1 MSSVPSKVSD
11 RLIAS
16 LRRYQGILTASKARD
31 AGEADTVT
39 IVKDMLAD
47 VFGYDKYAEVTSEH
61 SIKSTF
67 CDLAI
72 KVDGTVRMLIE
83 VKAIGTELKDIHVK
97 QAVDY
102 AVNQGVNWVIL
113 TNSAA
118 WRVYHVIYSKP
129 IGQDLVLDINILDLN
144 PKSPEHIE
152 RLYLWCK
159 EGLAR
164 TALEDYEAHKQ
175 ALSRF
180 LIAAILL
187 SDPVLD
193 VVRRELRRVSQLSR
207 EAAEIRI
214 ETEQIQTVVIN
225 EVIKREVL
233 EGDKAD
239 EAKKKIAKAA
249 NKMLRNVAPKLESR
263 VADLSAQ
270 DSPASND
277 SL

>member
-1 MSSVPSKVSD
+1 MPSVPSKVAD
-11 RLIAS
+11 RLVAG
-16 LRRYQGILTASKARD
+16 LKRYQAILSASKTRD

-47 VFGYDKYAEVTSEH
+47 VFGYDKYAEITSEH

-67 CDLAI
+67 CDLAVKI
-72 KVDGTVRMLIE
+72 DGTVRMLIE
-83 VKAIGTELKDIHVK
+83 VKAIGIDLKDIHVK

-113 TNSAA
+113 TNSVT
-118 WRVYHVIYSKP
+118 WRIYHVIYSKP
-129 IGQDLVLDINILDLN
+129 IGQELVLDINLLELD
-144 PKSPEHIE
+144 PKSPEDIE

-180 LIAAILL
+180 LIGAILQ
-187 SDPVLD
+187 SEPVLEL
-193 VVRRELRRVSQLSR
+193 VRRELRRVSQLNR

-214 ETEQIQTVVIN
+214 EMEQIEAVIVN
-225 EVIKREVL
+225 EVIKRDVL
-233 EGDKAD
+233 EGDKAE
-239 EAKKKIAKAA
+239 EARKKVAKAA
-249 NKMLRNVAPKLESR
+249 NKALRHVSPKLGPKA
-263 VADLSAQ
+263 ADLTAQ
-270 DSPASND
+270 DPQTPIVT
-277 SL
+277 

>member
-1 MSSVPSKVSD
+1 MGFVPSKVAD
-11 RLIAS
+11 RLS
-16 LRRYQGILTASKARD
+16 SGLKRYQGILSASKARD
-31 AGEADTVT
+31 VGEADTVT

-72 KVDGTVRMLIE
+72 KIDGTVQMLIE
-83 VKAIGTELKDIHVK
+83 VKAIGTDLKDIHVK

-113 TNSAA
+113 TNSAE
-118 WRVYHVIYSKP
+118 WRVYHVVYSKP
-129 IGQDLVLDINILDLN
+129 IGQDLVLDINVLGLN
-144 PKSPEHIE
+144 PKSSEHIE
-152 RLYLWCK
+152 QLYLWCK

-180 LIAAILL
+180 LIGAILL
-187 SDPVLD
+187 SDPVLE
-193 VVRRELRRVSQLSR
+193 VVRRELRRVSQLNR

-214 ETEQIQTVVIN
+214 EIDQIGTVIIN
-225 EVIKREVL
+225 EVIKRDVL

-239 EAKKKIAKAA
+239 EAKKKVARAA
-249 NKMLRNVAPKLESR
+249 SKTLRNVTPKLESKAADRSAR
-263 VADLSAQ
+263 VLQAPS
-270 DSPASND
+270 D

>member
-1 MSSVPSKVSD
+1 MGSVPSKVAD
-11 RLIAS
+11 RLSAG
-16 LRRYQGILTASKARD
+16 LKRYQGILSASKARD
-31 AGEADTVT
+31 VGEADTVT

-61 SIKSTF
+61 FIKSTF

-72 KVDGTVRMLIE
+72 KIDGTVQMLIE
-83 VKAIGTELKDIHVK
+83 VKAIGIDLKDIHVK

-118 WRVYHVIYSKP
+118 WRVYQVVYSKP
-129 IGQDLVLDINILDLN
+129 IGQDLVLDINVLELN
-144 PKSPEHIE
+144 PKLSQHIE
-152 RLYLWCK
+152 QLYLWCK

-180 LIAAILL
+180 LIGAILI

-193 VVRRELRRVSQLSR
+193 VVRRELRRVSQMNR

-214 ETEQIQTVVIN
+214 ETDQIQTVIIN
-225 EVIKREVL
+225 EVIKRDVL

-239 EAKKKIAKAA
+239 EAKRKIARAA
-249 NKMLRNVAPKLESR
+249 DKPLRHVAPKPESKA
-263 VADLSAQ
+263 ADRSAQ
-270 DSPASND
+270 AS
-277 SL
+277 

>member
-1 MSSVPSKVSD
+1 M
-11 RLIAS
+11 
-16 LRRYQGILTASKARD
+16 
-31 AGEADTVT
+31 
-39 IVKDMLAD
+39 
-47 VFGYDKYAEVTSEH
+47 
-61 SIKSTF
+61 
-67 CDLAI
+67 
-72 KVDGTVRMLIE
+72 
-83 VKAIGTELKDIHVK
+83 
-97 QAVDY
+97 
-102 AVNQGVNWVIL
+102 
-113 TNSAA
+113 
-118 WRVYHVIYSKP
+118 
-129 IGQDLVLDINILDLN
+129 
-144 PKSPEHIE
+144 
-152 RLYLWCK
+152 
-159 EGLAR
+159 AR

-249 NKMLRNVAPKLESR
+249 NKTLCNVAPKLESR

-277 SL
+277 SF